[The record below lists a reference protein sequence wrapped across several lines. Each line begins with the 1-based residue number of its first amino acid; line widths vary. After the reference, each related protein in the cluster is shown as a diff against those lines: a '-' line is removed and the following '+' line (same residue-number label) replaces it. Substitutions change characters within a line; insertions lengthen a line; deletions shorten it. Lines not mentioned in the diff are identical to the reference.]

1 MNSNLATRL
10 DKYDAE
16 GRVIALSP
24 VQNPVTPRQT
34 MPACDPSQP
43 AILRQRFKL
52 GPIDFDYR
60 AFPRQRVVSL
70 TSTDAMVHIVLPIV
84 GNAVVV
90 TNGETRRLAVGSAL
104 LLAAGHRTAAV
115 CVAGSSILFLHI
127 PRAVI
132 QAAASR
138 SFGDPRR
145 LAAVDHAFPWSA
157 DELGATL
164 PRPAV
169 EGEPGSS
176 SVEDVLL
183 ERRTP
188 DSLISALRRDT
199 AAEMLFPLAR
209 SVQRALDQIRANP
222 QQNWTVHD
230 LAQAAGVTPGTLRRN
245 FRACLGVT
253 MNQLVQQIRIEW
265 VRSRVES
272 SNESRSIGD
281 IAIAAGFGTSRMMSR
296 AYQHHFGETPSQTR
310 SRAFRAMRD

>member
-1 MNSNLATRL
+1 MNTNLATRL
-10 DKYDAE
+10 ERYDAE
-16 GRVIALSP
+16 GGAIALSP
-24 VQNPVTPRQT
+24 VQNAVTPQQT
-34 MPACDPSQP
+34 MPARYPSQP

-70 TSTDAMVHIVLPIV
+70 TSTDAMVHIVLPII
-84 GNAVVV
+84 GEAVVV
-90 TNGETRRLAVGSAL
+90 SNGETHRLAPGSAL
-104 LLAAGHRTAAV
+104 LLAAGNRTAAV

-145 LAAVDHAFPWSA
+145 LAAVDHAFQWSA
-157 DELGATL
+157 DQLGAIL
-164 PRPAV
+164 PRAAV
-169 EGEPGSS
+169 TAEPDSS
-176 SVEDVLL
+176 IVEDVLL

-188 DSLISALRRDT
+188 DSLISALRRDA
-199 AAEMLFPLAR
+199 AAEMLFPVAR
-209 SVQRALDQIRANP
+209 SVQRAVEQIRANP

-245 FRACLGVT
+245 FRTCLGFT
-253 MNQLVQQIRIEW
+253 MNQVVQTIRIEW
-265 VRSRVES
+265 VRSRIES
-272 SNESRSIGD
+272 SSESRSISD
-281 IAIAAGFGTSRMMSR
+281 IASAAGFGTSRMMSR
-296 AYQHHFGETPSQTR
+296 AYQRHFGETPSQTR